1 MAVLAKNVKLV
12 LLFYIM
18 RSFLLFLFVGC
29 WLMSVSA
36 QTDSLKLQPVK
47 VYQPKKV
54 WVPVAA
60 SVATLGIGFLVEE
73 PVNSFMIHHQNNFC
87 DGLTNFTDNLGNPK
101 YMGPALLAT
110 FGGSYLLKD
119 DRLKKTS
126 WNAIKAV
133 MMSSVTTEA
142 LKISIGRARPFM
154 NEGHTSFDPFN
165 RTDNYKSMPSG
176 HSSFA
181 FAVFTPFAETYSRWI
196 YVVPAAVA
204 LGRVYQEKH
213 WLTDVMVGSSIGWI
227 SGYLF
232 THSKKK
238 IVVTPGGLVIWF

>member
-1 MAVLAKNVKLV
+1 MLAKNVKLV
-12 LLFYIM
+12 LLLNIM
-18 RSFLLFLFVGC
+18 QRIILFLFLGC
-29 WLMSVSA
+29 WLTSVCA
-36 QTDSLKLQPVK
+36 QTDTLKLQPVK
-47 VYQPKKV
+47 VCQPKKM

-60 SVATLGIGFLVEE
+60 SAVTLGIGFLVEK
-73 PVNSFMIHHQNNFC
+73 PVNSFMIHHQNNLC
-87 DGLTNFTDNLGNPK
+87 DGLSNFTDALGNPK
-101 YMGPALLAT
+101 FMAPALLAT

-119 DRLKKTS
+119 NKLKTTT
-126 WNAIKAV
+126 WNSLKAV

-154 NEGHTSFDPFN
+154 KEGNMTFDHFN
-165 RTDNYKSMPSG
+165 GHDEYKSMPSG

-196 YVVPAAVA
+196 YVIPAAVA